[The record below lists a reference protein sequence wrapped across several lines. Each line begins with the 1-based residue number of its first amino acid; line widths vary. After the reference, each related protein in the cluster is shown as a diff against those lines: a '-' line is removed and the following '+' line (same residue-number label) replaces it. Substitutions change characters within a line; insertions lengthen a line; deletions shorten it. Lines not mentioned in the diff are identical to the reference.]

1 MPRQQRYFSDYGR
14 GGGYSPPRRG
24 ANVVPYLVIAVLA
37 VVGLLLAHTSPPTAA
52 IQFNG
57 RVLDSYTNGPVAGAT
72 VQVLAAGPEHA
83 AHVADAPIATTM
95 SATVAGISTTTQ
107 ALPLPPAVLTTTSA
121 VDGGF
126 ILPNVPDANAV
137 LLIQQP
143 GYAPQQVRA
152 AGRPSLDIHLVP
164 DTLHGTITDNTGR
177 PVVSATIA
185 VGGALTSSGA
195 DGSYQLSGIG
205 TDHKLLVKAPGY
217 GVTRTEFAATTQ
229 QNVTLAPFAA
239 RAVYVNADTIASSG
253 KFFNLIKLANDTEIN
268 AMVIDVKADTTGYV
282 LYNSA
287 LPQVQAAGAVNPI
300 IGDLRDLIAT
310 LHKNNIYVIARQALF
325 WDEKLAAAHPE
336 WAIRSKSTGGPWTD
350 AYGHHWVN
358 PHRPEV
364 WAYNIAIA
372 KEVAT
377 LGADEIQF
385 DYVRFPS
392 DGNLADTDYGVPAD
406 QTRAAAITGF
416 LTQAHDT
423 LSRQGVFIAA
433 DVFGL
438 SPIVKDD
445 LGIGQQFD
453 QLAQHLDYICPMAYP
468 SHYADGFLDFPKPA
482 EHPSEVVGYTLQ
494 AAQAK
499 MLRSSARLRPWL
511 QDFTLNGVVY
521 DASRVRGQIEISNA
535 DHTAGWMLWNF
546 DNIYT
551 TDALK
556 KR

>member
-14 GGGYSPPRRG
+14 GGYSQQQRRG

-37 VVGLLLAHTSPPTAA
+37 VIGLLLARTSPPTAA

-57 RVLDSYTNGPVAGAT
+57 RVLDSYTNSPIAGAR
-72 VQVLAAGPEHA
+72 VQVLAAGPEHLPA
-83 AHVADAPIATTM
+83 VADAPIATTL

-107 ALPLPPAVLTTTSA
+107 ALALPPAVLTTTSA

-126 ILPNVPDANAV
+126 LLPNLPDANAV
-137 LLIQQP
+137 LSIQQP
-143 GYAPQQVRA
+143 GYAPQQARA
-152 AGRPSLDIHLVP
+152 AGRTSLDIRLVP
-164 DTLHGTITDNTGR
+164 DTLHGTISDKDGH
-177 PVVSATIA
+177 PVISATVA
-185 VGGALTSSGA
+185 VGGAVTSSGA
-195 DGSYQLSGIG
+195 DGSYMVSGVG
-205 TDHKLLVKAPGY
+205 SDHKLLVKAPGY
-217 GVTRTEFAATTQ
+217 RVARSEFGSTTQ
-229 QNVTLAPFAA
+229 QSVTLEPFSA
-239 RAVYVNADTIASSG
+239 RAVYVNADTIASNG
-253 KFFNLIKLANDTEIN
+253 KFFGLIRLANDSEIN

-325 WDEKLAAAHPE
+325 WDEKLVAAHPE
-336 WAIRSKSTGGPWTD
+336 WAIRSKSTAGPWAD
-350 AYGHHWVN
+350 AYGHHWAN

-372 KEVAT
+372 KEVAA

-406 QTRAAAITGF
+406 QTRAAAISGF
-416 LTQAHDT
+416 LTQAQAA
-423 LSRQGVFIAA
+423 LSPQGVFIAA

-453 QLAQHLDYICPMAYP
+453 QLVQHLDYICPMAYP

-499 MLRSSARLRPWL
+499 MLRSNARLRPWL
-511 QDFTLNGVVY
+511 QDFTLGGVSY
-521 DASRVRGQIEISNA
+521 DASRVRGQIEVSEQ

-546 DNIYT
+546 DNVYT

-556 KR
+556 KP